1 MSSATR
7 AVWLLGA
14 LAAAVPASAQQQPDQ
29 GFVLGP
35 PFAATTLETAEG
47 AAVAT
52 VTMTSAPTGLL
63 VRVEFNGMRA
73 GTYALHVH
81 ETGACTPDFEA
92 AGGHFNP
99 TDAQH
104 GFLAE
109 GGPHLGDL
117 PNVTIPESGIAI
129 FEFFAPGLSVDPGPP
144 PAGGNEAAARG
155 PGYLF
160 DEDGA
165 AMLIHA
171 MPDDYLTEPA
181 GDAGE
186 RFACGVLQLAQP

>member
-7 AVWLLGA
+7 AVWLAGV
-14 LAAAVPASAQQQPDQ
+14 LAAAALPTAAQQPNQPA
-29 GFVLGP
+29 VLPP
-35 PFAATTLETAEG
+35 PFATATLATAEG
-47 AAVAT
+47 DTVAT
-52 VTMTSAPTGLL
+52 VTMASAPTGVL
-63 VRVEFNGMRA
+63 VRVEFSNMPA

-99 TDAQH
+99 TGAEH

-117 PNVTIPESGIAI
+117 PNVTIPDSGIAV
-129 FEFFAPGLSVDPGPP
+129 FEFFAPGLSIDAGPP
-144 PAGGNEAAARG
+144 PEGGNAGAAPA
-155 PGYLF
+155 PGFLF
-160 DEDGA
+160 DGDGA

-171 MPDDYLTEPA
+171 MPDDYITPPA
-181 GDAGE
+181 GDAGD
-186 RFACGVLQLAQP
+186 RLACGVLQLAQP

>member
-7 AVWLLGA
+7 ALWLAGV
-14 LAAAVPASAQQQPDQ
+14 LAAAALPASAQQPNQPA
-29 GFVLGP
+29 VVPP
-35 PFAATTLETAEG
+35 PFAAATLATAEG
-47 AAVAT
+47 DTVAT
-52 VTMTSAPTGLL
+52 VTMASGPTGVL
-63 VRVEFNGMRA
+63 VRVEFSNMPA

-99 TDAQH
+99 TGAEH

-117 PNVTIPESGIAI
+117 PNVTIPESGTAV
-129 FEFFAPGLSVDPGPP
+129 FEFFAPGLSID
-144 PAGGNEAAARG
+144 AGMPEPGNEAAAPA
-155 PGYLF
+155 PGFLF

-171 MPDDYLTEPA
+171 MADDYMTPPA
-181 GDAGE
+181 GDAGD
-186 RFACGVLQLAQP
+186 RLACGVLQPAQP